1 MSPEKTRTMAVG
13 HCTGATKTTC
23 QTLGMAATAIIR
35 QAGPR
40 LRALRQLRGRHR
52 QELKTMMLPE
62 SSKKSS
68 TGQVGHLE
76 IKLACLQSLPKPPQT
91 GGRLISR
98 TTKTPAPTK
107 PACRSPTRR
116 GAVVVLRLQSPHQ
129 SLPPSL
135 AAFPHPRASAQA
147 FPIPRARRY
156 HHQLRFHPL
165 SLHPRL
171 LRFHLQQAYPAASVL
186 QRAPVFLRLSVLPY
200 HPPHQSLAQFQNLR
214 VVLSAPQRVYPVP
227 SLHPSLAAFPHQ
239 RALVR
244 RYHPVLPVR
253 HRAQYQVLL
262 HLHLPH
268 QIPHLLQALLR
279 PHRLTL
285 SLAILH

>member
-76 IKLACLQSLPKPPQT
+76 IKLACLQSIPKPPQT

-129 SLPPSL
+129 SVPPSL
-135 AAFPHPRASAQA
+135 PVLQYHLPSVLHLQA
-147 FPIPRARRY
+147 
-156 HHQLRFHPL
+156 
-165 SLHPRL
+165 
-171 LRFHLQQAYPAASVL
+171 RFHLQQAYPAA
-186 QRAPVFLRLSVLPY
+186 SVLPY

-214 VVLSAPQRVYPVP
+214 VVLSAPQRVYTVP